1 MGKFMQLITR
11 LLVVEDDAAMNMILR
26 DFLHNQGYSV
36 TTTTSVN
43 GALKSLKANAP
54 HERPALVLS
63 DVMLGALTGMDL
75 CQTIIVDYPGIPVVL
90 FSVFDQLET
99 EALKSGARRFL
110 KKPFALEILADV
122 LNEELNVCGP

>member
-1 MGKFMQLITR
+1 MTR

-36 TTTTSVN
+36 ITATSVH
-43 GALKSLKANAP
+43 GALRSLESIDADKL
-54 HERPALVLS
+54 PAMVLS
-63 DVMLGALTGMDL
+63 DVRLGSLTGFDL
-75 CQTIIVDYPGIPVVL
+75 CRKILLDYPEIPVVL

-110 KKPFALEILADV
+110 KKPFALEILAAL
-122 LNEELNVCGP
+122 LNEELNP